1 MDREPSTP
9 AQPSLF
15 TEAWAENTARN
26 ETSDRAEDLAA
37 RVLER
42 RRQIRGLLLIGVAVL
57 LASIAHAGLARA
69 FYPGWWRQW

>member
-26 ETSDRAEDLAA
+26 ETSLKSEDLAA
-37 RVLER
+37 RALEHR
-42 RRQIRGLLLIGVAVL
+42 RILRGMLLIGSIVL
-57 LASIAHAGLARA
+57 LASLAHAGLARA